1 LKKISRKTGKTLKK
15 HTNMMEKDELSVGG
29 SVNSSE
35 KISGLKEEGVLDQE
49 NGGLETSSN
58 ERGKENTYSSE
69 ESEQGEEDEAKL
81 RKVREMLKTF
91 EEENL
96 SDKPQEASWEMV
108 REEKLDKVLNREGSF
123 DEKFALLKELKEERF
138 EFEIEGF
145 INNLSQKMADSSG
158 TKEKREEFI
167 GNIAEAI
174 RKARDDER
182 LPADFFEGLDGV
194 ISVGSG
200 HGENPFGILRKYMSE
215 SRVILIDPD
224 ATPAKAIAEDERVVH
239 LGQRFEDVNMSVKPD
254 EKNLVEASNFLQ
266 LYETKEEKI
275 AMLKKMIKLAG
286 IGGKLLIVD
295 EVKRG
300 GLGGKKDWAMNRG
313 FNAFKGN
320 YARLNPGEY
329 EKIFADLELKCFTNG
344 EKDQYDRGS
353 VLFTLE
359 VTPEAMAQATK
370 Q

>member
-1 LKKISRKTGKTLKK
+1 MEGKLGRGSENGQVDGSERTEEVEVETLDKDEEEEK
-15 HTNMMEKDELSVGG
+15 SAEAANEAEQKEKD
-29 SVNSSE
+29 
-35 KISGLKEEGVLDQE
+35 D
-49 NGGLETSSN
+49 
-58 ERGKENTYSSE
+58 
-69 ESEQGEEDEAKL
+69 AKL
-81 RKVREMLKTF
+81 REVREMLKTF
-91 EEENL
+91 EEGNL
-96 SDKPQEASWEMV
+96 SDKPQEASGEMV

-138 EFEIEGF
+138 EFEIKGF

-167 GNIAEAI
+167 GTIAEAI
-174 RKARDDER
+174 REAHDDGR
-182 LPADFFEGLDGV
+182 LPADFFEGLNGM
-194 ISVGSG
+194 ISVGAG
-200 HGENPFGILRKYMSE
+200 HGENPFGILKYMPK
-215 SRVILIDPD
+215 SRAIFIDPD
-224 ATPAKAIAEDERVVH
+224 AAPAKAISEDERVAH
-239 LGQRFEDVNMSVKPD
+239 LGQRFEDVNMSVKPG

-266 LYETKEEKI
+266 LYETKEEKN

-286 IGGKLLIVD
+286 VRGKLLIVD

-300 GLGGKKDWAMNRG
+300 GLGGAKDWAMNRG

-329 EKIFADLELKCFTNG
+329 EEMFAALDLKCFTNG
-344 EKDQYDRGS
+344 GKDQYDRGS

-359 VTPEAMAQATK
+359 VTPEAMAQAMK